1 MNEDNTQVN
10 SVGLGRWTIFALLLI
25 ASLAAYFV
33 FSPRVAPAV
42 RPPAAQE
49 QP

>member
-10 SVGLGRWTIFALLLI
+10 SVALGRWTIFGLLLI
-25 ASLAAYFV
+25 ASLVAYFS
-33 FSPRVAPAV
+33 FSQRVAPAI

>member
-1 MNEDNTQVN
+1 MSEDNTQLN
-10 SVGLGRWTIFALLLI
+10 SVGLGRWTIFAALLT
-25 ASLAAYFV
+25 ASLVAYFS
-33 FSPRVAPAV
+33 FSPRVAPAI